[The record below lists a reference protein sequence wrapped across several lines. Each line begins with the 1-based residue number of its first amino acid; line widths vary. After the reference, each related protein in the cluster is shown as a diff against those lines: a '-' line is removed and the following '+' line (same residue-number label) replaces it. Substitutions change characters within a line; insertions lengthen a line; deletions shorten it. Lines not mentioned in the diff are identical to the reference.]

1 MKLKLT
7 QEFIQTQLRCPDGR
21 GRVEYCDTEVPGL
34 YVEARATSPGEGTFY
49 LRYKDRGG
57 KTCHQKLGRTI
68 DVNLAEA
75 RKAAKTLRSE
85 ISLLQRDPRAEAKA
99 RKQVPQLDS
108 FFRDQFLP
116 YAKPRL
122 RSYARQSQLYA
133 RIGAKFGDRRLNQI
147 GRKEVI
153 EWHASLLEE
162 GLAPASVDHHAKLL
176 RRLLNLAVEW
186 QVIDRTPL
194 ARFPLLN
201 ANNQRERLL
210 DGEQLETLVTTLD
223 AAAEK
228 GSTVALIAMFLL
240 STGARLNEALSA
252 TWDQV
257 DLVNLV
263 WKVQAVHSKS
273 KRVRSSPLNPSAVAV
288 LHRAGTRGKHEHVF
302 VNPKTGKRYVSVRKV
317 WLRLCARAGLP
328 GLRLHDLRHQYAS
341 LLVNGGRSLYEV
353 QAILGHSSPTVTQR
367 YAHLS
372 ARALQEA
379 AGAASVLVKPVT
391 SAPVPD
397 AANAVVVVAHPA
409 PVARP
414 EAANA
419 PTAGGGDEAPQ
430 REPEAGQ
437 RAA

>member
-1 MKLKLT
+1 MKTKLS
-7 QEFIQTQLRCPDGR
+7 EDFIRTQLHCPEGR
-21 GRVEYCDTEVPGL
+21 PRIEFVDADCPGMYCLCTSV
-34 YVEARATSPGEGTFY
+34 SPGVGTFF
-49 LRYKDRGG
+49 LRYKDHAG
-57 KTCHQKLGRTI
+57 KTCHHKIGRTT
-68 DVNLAEA
+68 DVTLADA
-75 RKAAKTLRSE
+75 RKAARKLRAE
-85 ISLLQRDPRAEAKA
+85 ISLGQRDPRAEARAQKA
-99 RKQVPQLDS
+99 SVTLDAL
-108 FFRDQFLP
+108 FNDHYLP
-116 YAKPRL
+116 FARPRL
-122 RSYARQSQLYA
+122 RSHARQSQLYA

-153 EWHASLLEE
+153 EWHASLLKE

-186 QVIDRTPL
+186 QLLDRNPL

-201 ANNQRERLL
+201 ANNQKERLL
-210 DGEQLETLVTTLD
+210 DGEQLERLVKTLD

-228 GSTVALIAMFLL
+228 GSTVALIAMLLL

-263 WKVQAVHSKS
+263 WKVPAATAKAG
-273 KRVRSSPLNPSAVAV
+273 RVRSSPLNPSAVAV

-379 AGAASVLVKPVT
+379 AGAASVIVKP
-391 SAPVPD
+391 APPVPPPVQQP
-397 AANAVVVVAHPA
+397 AA
-409 PVARP
+409 VARP

-419 PTAGGGDEAPQ
+419 PVAGDGDEAPHRQ
-430 REPEAGQ
+430 PDDGQ